1 MRLVLGLPTFVMQ
14 PLDETPSRADW
25 LPWKPADILKE
36 PADMGS
42 GDGDWAELG
51 CSGQDFRER
60 LAVGVNNLSSIRR
73 TQNCRMIL

>member
-1 MRLVLGLPTFVMQ
+1 
-14 PLDETPSRADW
+14 
-25 LPWKPADILKE
+25 
-36 PADMGS
+36 MGS